1 MIAWPGGS
9 PEPQCYTQNELE
21 TREFVQAPEPV
32 ETGPGDLPRRLR
44 EVLET
49 ESGWLRQEFVARCAP
64 QLAALAADAEAAGRA
79 ETERQARARLTSEL
93 AQSVRRL
100 RQAGTPEEIAFWLV
114 DAAASVCPRV
124 ALLSVVDTVVQGVRL
139 RGVDA
144 DAAQAAFESLD
155 LVLPEAPALAQCAS
169 SREMLAAIATPH
181 EVSPQLAGVFSH
193 FPGEKVYLFPVVVRG
208 DTAAI
213 LYAAPGAAAADT
225 EALELFVQAAGMA
238 TEALLGRPAAAPAI
252 DQEEA
257 GAGLIQIAGAAR
269 PAAESRSLANLNW
282 QELSE
287 EDQQLHL
294 GARRFAR
301 VKVAE
306 IRLYHADAVEQGRR
320 RRNLYGV
327 LKESMDEA
335 REAFRQKFVSASETM
350 IDYLHLEFMKSLAHD
365 NPALLGTG
373 YPGPLV

>member
-1 MIAWPGGS
+1 M
-9 PEPQCYTQNELE
+9 PEPECYTRKELE

-32 ETGPGDLPRRLR
+32 QTGAGDLPRRLR

-49 ESGWLRQEFVARCAP
+49 ESGWLRQELVERCAP
-64 QLAALAADAEAAGRA
+64 QLAALVAEAGAVARVEA
-79 ETERQARARLTSEL
+79 QHEARAGLTAEL
-93 AQSVRRL
+93 AQSFRRL
-100 RQAGTPEEIAFWLV
+100 RQAATPEEIAFWLV
-114 DAAASVCPRV
+114 DAAAAVCSRV
-124 ALLSVVDTVVQGVRL
+124 ALLSLAETVVQGVRL
-139 RGVDA
+139 RGVDSE
-144 DAAQAAFESLD
+144 AALAAFESLD
-155 LVLPEAPALAQCAS
+155 LVLPEAPALAECAS
-169 SREMLAAIATPH
+169 SREMMAAIATPR
-181 EVSPQLAGVFSH
+181 EVSPQLAGVFGH
-193 FPGEKVYLFPVVVRG
+193 VPGEKVFLFPVVVRG

-213 LYAAPGAAAADT
+213 VYAAPGPAAADVA
-225 EALELFVQAAGMA
+225 ALELFVQVAGMA
-238 TEALLGRPAAAPAI
+238 TEALLGRPAPAREVEP
-252 DQEEA
+252 EES

-269 PAAESRSLANLNW
+269 PAAETRSLESLNW
-282 QELSE
+282 LELSE

-306 IRLYHADAVEQGRR
+306 IRLYQAEAVEQGRR

-335 REAFRQKFVSASETM
+335 RGAFRQKFVGASETM
-350 IDYLHLEFMKSLAHD
+350 IDYLHLEFVKSLAHD